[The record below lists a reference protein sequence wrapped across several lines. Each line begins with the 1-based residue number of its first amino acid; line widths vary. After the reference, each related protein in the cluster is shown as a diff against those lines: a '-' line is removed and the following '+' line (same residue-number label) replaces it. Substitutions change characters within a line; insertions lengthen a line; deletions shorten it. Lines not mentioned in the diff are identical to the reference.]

1 VGSQVTQ
8 KANVLK
14 HTIIYSG
21 ATVLSKAVGFVML
34 PMYAHYLRGEGYGIV
49 GMIDICLALYSAVLA
64 RGMADSI
71 MRFYYEFDT
80 PKERNQ
86 VVSTGLLIMLLTV
99 PTSVCL
105 ALPFAGIVSRLM
117 LGMEGYG
124 YYFVLAFFSF
134 GFNIAGASAQTYIV
148 ITQRSLFFSI
158 VSLLRLIVGVTLNV
172 YLIAVV
178 KMGVLGYLYS
188 SLICAVLFGLFWLI
202 YAFSKVR
209 FAFSLP
215 LAKRMLA
222 FVLPLIPGQFGML
235 VKERSGPIILRVY
248 TEIATV
254 GVFSMVF
261 KFISILPLFVFTP
274 FFRTWSPRQ
283 FELSRDESGPAIM
296 ARTFGQ
302 FISAIFFFGLCLAVL
317 LPGLI
322 RLMNPPEFWPGISLI
337 PILLFGRMLVGA
349 ARFCQFGIFYGN
361 QTKVISAINVTMAV
375 MSIIVGIPLIKH
387 FGLFGL
393 AWLGCIV
400 ESMRL
405 ACCYFAAQKYYRVP
419 YDWMAV
425 AKMGVVVALC
435 YLAISNMSVGLFGLQ
450 TWCTETVSPLFVWCA
465 SALHLD
471 TVKDGKI
478 IVYLTENT
486 PIVVD
491 LMLKTMALV
500 LFPIGL
506 LMVGVLDLA
515 SVRELAAKIRS
526 VLGRFRWVRTSS
538 T

>member
-283 FELSRDESGPAIM
+283 FELSRHETGPAIM

-465 SALHLD
+465 GALHLD

-491 LMLKTMALV
+491 LMLKTVALV

>member
-283 FELSRDESGPAIM
+283 FELSRHETGPAIM